1 MPIVE
6 TNGLCLV
13 NPQNKKLFLILA
25 WKSAKFCIVPYNFRE
40 LFHGR
45 QHSDHRRVLR
55 MADGLRLF
63 QRQAFWRKTAGMYH
77 QPGLQRPAHYG
88 LFCVGA
94 FCERVIETLSTLA
107 HEMCHVW
114 EYHYGDKKSRR
125 TYHNREWGEKME
137 SIGLMPSN
145 TGLPGGKKTGQQMTH
160 YIIEDGPFE
169 TICKELLANNFKISW
184 ADRFIP
190 IKFLVPKPGGK
201 PEPGKGAE
209 PEPKIKSKNKYTC
222 VECGASVWGKPDL
235 KIICGHCQREFQR
248 D

>member
-1 MPIVE
+1 MDANTPTIAAYSEWQTAYDYFNDRLFGGKLPECIISLDSKGPRTMGYFASERFV
-6 TNGLCLV
+6 NASGDVSDVLAM
-13 NPQNKKLFLILA
+13 NPQHFL
-25 WKSAKFCIVPYNFRE
+25 
-40 LFHGR
+40 
-45 QHSDHRRVLR
+45 RRSI
-55 MADGLRLF
+55 
-63 QRQAFWRKTAGMYH
+63 
-77 QPGLQRPAHYG
+77 
-88 LFCVGA
+88 
-94 FCERVIETLSTLA
+94 IETLSTLA

-160 YIIEDGPFE
+160 YIIEGGPFE

-190 IKFLVPKPGGK
+190 IKFLAPPGEPGGK

-209 PEPKIKSKNKYTC
+209 PKIKSKNKYTC
-222 VECGASVWGKPDL
+222 AECGASVWGKPDL
-235 KIICGHCQREFQR
+235 NIICGHCQREFQR